1 MQGNSHEDKSD
12 AHDKKDDCYQRCKRD
27 KNMNK
32 AKDTSILNVDKI
44 SVGYDGNQVVNE
56 VSFTLEKGEIGCLLG
71 PSGCGKTTILRA
83 IAGFEPIK
91 NGLINLCDVNVS
103 DSKFTMPPEKR
114 NIGMVFQDFA
124 LFPHL
129 NITDNIAFG
138 IRHLTKKDKKV
149 RVNQLLSLI
158 NLGGY
163 GKRYPHELS
172 GGQQQR
178 IALARGLAPKPDLIL
193 MDEPFSSMDTEL
205 REELAREVRL
215 ILKHENITAI
225 LVTHDQNEAFAMADN
240 VGVVNDGKLLQW
252 DEGYKLYHEPQ
263 SLIVADFIGQGV
275 FIDGEILEDNQVKT
289 SIAVF
294 DGHHLPE
301 GSGVGSKVKVLVR
314 PDDII
319 HDDCSPRKAKI
330 LSRVFRGAN
339 NMYTLEMEDGTQLLS
354 LVHSH
359 HNHEVGEELGIVME
373 FEHLVVFADS

>member
-1 MQGNSHEDKSD
+1 MSES
-12 AHDKKDDCYQRCKRD
+12 
-27 KNMNK
+27 
-32 AKDTSILNVDKI
+32 KI
-44 SVGYDGNQVVNE
+44 SNILGVDEISVAYDNNQVVNK
-56 VSFTLEKGEIGCLLG
+56 VSFSLNKGEIGCLLG

-83 IAGFEPIK
+83 IAGFESIK
-91 NGLINLCDVNVS
+91 NGTISLCDAIVS
-103 DSKFTMPPEKR
+103 DTKSNLPPEKR

-129 NITDNIAFG
+129 SIAKNIAFG
-138 IRHLTKKDKKV
+138 IRHLSKKDQKE
-149 RVNQLLSLI
+149 RVDQLLKLI
-158 NLGGY
+158 NLKDY
-163 GKRYPHELS
+163 GNRYPHELS

-193 MDEPFSSMDTEL
+193 LDEPFSSMDTEL
-205 REELAREVRL
+205 REELAREIRI

-225 LVTHDQNEAFAMADN
+225 LVTHDQNEAFAMADYI
-240 VGVVNDGKLLQW
+240 GVINNGELLQW
-252 DEGYKLYHEPQ
+252 DEGYELYHEPK
-263 SLIVADFIGQGV
+263 SPTVADFIGQGV
-275 FIDGEILEDNQVKT
+275 FIDGEMLEDNQIKT
-289 SIAVF
+289 SLAIF
-294 DGHHLPE
+294 EGHHIPKNV
-301 GSGVGSKVKVLVR
+301 SVGSKVKVLVR

>member
-1 MQGNSHEDKSD
+1 MSTQN
-12 AHDKKDDCYQRCKRD
+12 
-27 KNMNK
+27 NNK
-32 AKDTSILNVDKI
+32 ILTVDQI
-44 SVGYDGNQVVNE
+44 SVAYGDNEVVNN
-56 VSFTLEKGEIGCLLG
+56 VSFSLKNGEIGCLLG

-83 IAGFEPIK
+83 IAGFESVK
-91 NGLINLCDVNVS
+91 NGSINLCDAIVS
-103 DSKFTMPPEKR
+103 DAKFTMPPEKR

-129 NITDNIAFG
+129 NIADNIAFG
-138 IRHLTKKDKKV
+138 IRHLSKKDKKE
-149 RVNQLLSLI
+149 RVNQLLTLI
-158 NLGGY
+158 NLEGY
-163 GKRYPHELS
+163 GNRYPHELS

-205 REELAREVRL
+205 REELAREVRI

-240 VGVVNDGKLLQW
+240 IGVIKDGKLLQW
-252 DEGYKLYHEPQ
+252 ETGYDLYHEPN
-263 SLIVADFIGQGV
+263 SVFVADFIGQGV
-275 FIDGEILEDNQVKT
+275 FIDGEMMQDNQVKT
-289 SIAVF
+289 SIAIF
-294 DGHHLPE
+294 EGHHIPKGLSE
-301 GSGVGSKVKVLVR
+301 GSKVKVLVR

-359 HNHEVGEELGIVME
+359 HNHEVGEELGVVME
-373 FEHLVVFADS
+373 FEHLVIFADS

>member
-1 MQGNSHEDKSD
+1 M
-12 AHDKKDDCYQRCKRD
+12 
-27 KNMNK
+27 
-32 AKDTSILNVDKI
+32 SILNVEQI
-44 SVGYDGNQVVNE
+44 SVAYNENIVVNK
-56 VSFTLEKGEIGCLLG
+56 VSFTLEKGEIACLLG
-71 PSGCGKTTILRA
+71 PSGCGKTTVLRA
-83 IAGFEPIK
+83 IAGFEPVK
-91 NGLINLCDVNVS
+91 NGTINVCDVIVS
-103 DSKFTMPPEKR
+103 AATFTMPPEKR

-129 NITDNIAFG
+129 NIADNIAFG
-138 IRHLTKKDKKV
+138 IRHFSRKDKKE
-149 RVNQLLSLI
+149 RVKQLLTLI
-158 NLGGY
+158 NLEKY
-163 GKRYPHELS
+163 GARYPHELS

-178 IALARGLAPKPDLIL
+178 IALARSLAPKPDLIL

-205 REELAREVRL
+205 REELAREVRS

-240 VGVVNDGKLLQW
+240 IGVMNEGELLQW
-252 DEGYKLYHEPQ
+252 DEGYGLYHEPK
-263 SLIVADFIGQGV
+263 SLAVADFIGQGV
-275 FIDGEILEDNQVKT
+275 FIEGEMLEGNHIKT
-289 SIAVF
+289 SIAIF
-294 DGHHLPE
+294 EGHHIPKEL
-301 GSGVGSKVKVLVR
+301 GVGSKVKVLVR

-373 FEHLVVFADS
+373 FEHLVVFADA